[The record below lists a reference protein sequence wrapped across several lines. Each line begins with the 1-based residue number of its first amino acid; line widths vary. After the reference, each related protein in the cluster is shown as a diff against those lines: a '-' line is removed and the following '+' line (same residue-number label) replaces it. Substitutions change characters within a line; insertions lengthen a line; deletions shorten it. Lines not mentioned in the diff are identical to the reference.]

1 MAREEFFR
9 KLYHRL
15 HGQGR
20 RLCVC
25 TKCGAKLN
33 IAAGLVSSE
42 PCWECE
48 AVAWREFTE
57 EEFASATRRSEL
69 PTLHS
74 EYLASELK
82 SLDDEDVEP
91 DEWTRVYRELVECIE
106 GFGDEQMAAWLR
118 LNLEKH
124 PKILEYVL
132 DEFYTRDFLKKVRKI
147 VERTMLLKA
156 MGAKAKPEG
165 GVNLYLREAARCYVF
180 GFWDSSVALSRA
192 AVERALKDRLK
203 EKLGNN
209 MPIGDDGLMKR
220 LLDYAYKMRLIDGAH
235 LTMGE
240 KVRIAGNKVLHGA
253 HARENDAGESLATAR
268 GVLSQLYSRT

>member
-1 MAREEFFR
+1 MAREDFFR

-33 IAAGLVSSE
+33 IAADFVSSE

-48 AVAWREFTE
+48 AVAWREYTE
-57 EEFASATRRSEL
+57 EEFASAARKSEL
-69 PTLHS
+69 LTLHS
-74 EYLASELK
+74 DYLASELK
-82 SLDDEDVEP
+82 SLDDGDVEP

-106 GFGDEQMAAWLR
+106 GFGDEQMATWLR
-118 LNLEKH
+118 SNLQKH

-132 DEFYTRDFLKKVRKI
+132 DEFYTRDFLKNARKL
-147 VERTMLLKA
+147 VARTMLLTPMKP
-156 MGAKAKPEG
+156 KAKPEG
-165 GVNLYLREAARCYVF
+165 GVNLYLREATRCYVF
-180 GFWDSSVALSRA
+180 GLWDSSVALSRA

-203 EKLGNN
+203 EQLGNN

-240 KVRIAGNKVLHGA
+240 KVRVAGNKVLHGA
-253 HARENDAGESLATAR
+253 HAHENDAGESLASAR
-268 GVLSQLYSRT
+268 GVLSQLYSRP